1 MEYLVWG
8 NVAPAERWLRASIGL
23 ITIFTLLMVPVNS
36 VFFAYSYL
44 LSLYVLLT
52 ALIEWDPLYA
62 VFYKLTRAL
71 DKRFGNEDHL
81 TQTDHYFAM

>member
-36 VFFAYSYL
+36 AFFAYSYL

-52 ALIEWDPLYA
+52 ALIAWDPLYA
-62 VFYKLTRAL
+62 LFYKLTRASNTGIYNKDRL
-71 DKRFGNEDHL
+71 KPGDH
-81 TQTDHYFAM
+81 HFAM